1 MFLCNMEVLKIKIES
16 FFDEKQDDLL
26 DIKLMKKENETFT
39 ITNINTEQPSELLQ
53 DDVIS
58 MFSYSDDEDQ
68 DGSHYN
74 VMNVKTEFEYRRDIE
89 FELERTPDIKTSVNT
104 CYGSQV
110 PGYHVIKQEDHI
122 TEDIKSLNN
131 NISVETKLSEN
142 NLTAFNIHQNDDKLY
157 SCGKT
162 FDKLKQQKR
171 IHSGEKLYYKM
182 YIVVCKKHFNRTSY
196 LKLCQR

>member
-1 MFLCNMEVLKIKIES
+1 MLAIHIFLMLNYQEVDEITFNTSKNFLAVITDITNIKVMFLCNMEVLKIKIES

-89 FELERTPDIKTSVNT
+89 FELERTP
-104 CYGSQV
+104 
-110 PGYHVIKQEDHI
+110 E
-122 TEDIKSLNN
+122 
-131 NISVETKLSEN
+131 
-142 NLTAFNIHQNDDKLY
+142 
-157 SCGKT
+157 
-162 FDKLKQQKR
+162 FD
-171 IHSGEKLYYKM
+171 
-182 YIVVCKKHFNRTSY
+182 
-196 LKLCQR
+196 